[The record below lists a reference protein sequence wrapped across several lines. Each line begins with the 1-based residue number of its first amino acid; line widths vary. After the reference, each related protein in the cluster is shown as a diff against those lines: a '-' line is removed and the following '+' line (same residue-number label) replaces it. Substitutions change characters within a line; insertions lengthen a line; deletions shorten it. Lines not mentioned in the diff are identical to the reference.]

1 MAPNL
6 SEDEMMLLATLPQAI
21 GSCVATAA
29 GSGLLGTGKELFASG
44 QAVMAGLKDYPGNAL
59 IQALVPDPSAEDKQA
74 ELAQARATRDWA
86 MARLKAKGIHTPA
99 QMAALTLED
108 ARAVAR
114 LLDSRVDPAQ
124 AAQYRA
130 WALSVAE
137 KVAQAA
143 TEGGFLGFGGTRLS
157 EAEQTLIAQLREAL
171 GA

>member
-59 IQALVPDPSAEDKQA
+59 IQALVPDPSAEDKSA

-157 EAEQTLIAQLREAL
+157 EAEQALIAQLREAL

>member
-59 IQALVPDPSAEDKQA
+59 IQALVPDPSAEDKSA

-86 MARLKAKGIHTPA
+86 MARLRSKGIHTPA

-114 LLDSRVDPAQ
+114 LLDSRVDHAQ

-137 KVAQAA
+137 KVAMAA

-157 EAEQTLIAQLREAL
+157 EAEQALIGQLRAAL

>member
-1 MAPNL
+1 MIPTL
-6 SEDEMMLLATLPQAI
+6 SEDEQMLLATLPQAI
-21 GSCVATAA
+21 GSCVGTAA

-59 IQALVPDPSAEDKQA
+59 IQALVPDPSAEDKSA

-86 MARLKAKGIHTPA
+86 MARLRSKGIHTPA

>member
-59 IQALVPDPSAEDKQA
+59 IQALVPDPSTEDKSA

-86 MARLKAKGIHTPA
+86 MARL
-99 QMAALTLED
+99 
-108 ARAVAR
+108 RR
-114 LLDSRVDPAQ
+114 
-124 AAQYRA
+124 
-130 WALSVAE
+130 
-137 KVAQAA
+137 
-143 TEGGFLGFGGTRLS
+143 
-157 EAEQTLIAQLREAL
+157 
-171 GA
+171 

>member
-59 IQALVPDPSAEDKQA
+59 IQALVPDPSAEDKSA
-74 ELAQARATRDWA
+74 ELAQALAARDWA
-86 MARLKAKGIHTPA
+86 MARLRSKGIHTPA

-157 EAEQTLIAQLREAL
+157 EAEQALIAALREAL

>member
-1 MAPNL
+1 MIPTL
-6 SEDEMMLLATLPQAI
+6 SEDEQMLLATLPQAI

-44 QAVMAGLKDYPGNAL
+44 QAVMAGLRDYPDNAL

-99 QMAALTLED
+99 QMASLTLED

-114 LLDSRVDPAQ
+114 LLDSRVDPVQ

>member
-1 MAPNL
+1 MIPTL
-6 SEDEMMLLATLPQAI
+6 SEDEQMLLATLPQAI

-59 IQALVPDPSAEDKQA
+59 IQALVPDPSAEDKSA

-86 MARLKAKGIHTPA
+86 MARLRSKGIHTPA
-99 QMAALTLED
+99 QMASLTLED

-137 KVAQAA
+137 KVAMAA

-157 EAEQTLIAQLREAL
+157 EAEQALIAQLREAL

>member
-6 SEDEMMLLATLPQAI
+6 SEDELMLLATLPQAI

-157 EAEQTLIAQLREAL
+157 EAEQALIAQLREAL
-171 GA
+171 RA

>member
-171 GA
+171 RA

>member
-114 LLDSRVDPAQ
+114 LLDSRVGPAQ
-124 AAQYRA
+124 AAECRA
-130 WALSVAE
+130 GALSVAE

-157 EAEQTLIAQLREAL
+157 EAEQALIAQLREAL

>member
-157 EAEQTLIAQLREAL
+157 EAEQALIAQLREAL

>member
-59 IQALVPDPSAEDKQA
+59 IQALVPDPSAEDKSA

-86 MARLKAKGIHTPA
+86 MARLRSKGIHTPA

-137 KVAQAA
+137 KVAMAA

-157 EAEQTLIAQLREAL
+157 EAEQALIGQLRAAL

>member
-1 MAPNL
+1 MIPTL
-6 SEDEMMLLATLPQAI
+6 SEDETMLLATLPQAI

-44 QAVMAGLKDYPGNAL
+44 QAVMAGLRDYPDNAL

-114 LLDSRVDPAQ
+114 LLDSRVDPVQ

-157 EAEQTLIAQLREAL
+157 EAEQALIAQLREAL

>member
-86 MARLKAKGIHTPA
+86 MARLRSKGIHTPA

-108 ARAVAR
+108 ARAVAL
-114 LLDSRVDPAQ
+114 LLDSRVEPAQ
-124 AAQYRA
+124 AAQYRQ
-130 WALSVAE
+130 WAMSVAE
-137 KVAQAA
+137 KVAMAA

-157 EAEQTLIAQLREAL
+157 EAEQALIAQLREAL
-171 GA
+171 RA

>member
-44 QAVMAGLKDYPGNAL
+44 QAVMAGLKDYPGNEL
-59 IQALVPDPSAEDKQA
+59 IQAMVPDPSAEDKSA

-86 MARLKAKGIHTPA
+86 MARLRSKGIHTPA

-157 EAEQTLIAQLREAL
+157 EAEQALIAQLREAL
-171 GA
+171 RA

>member
-1 MAPNL
+1 MIPNL
-6 SEDEMMLLATLPQAI
+6 SEDELMLLATLPQAI

-29 GSGLLGTGKELFASG
+29 GSGVLGTGKELFTSG

>member
-59 IQALVPDPSAEDKQA
+59 IQALVPDPSAEDKSA

-86 MARLKAKGIHTPA
+86 MARLRSKGIHTPA

-137 KVAQAA
+137 KVAMAA

-157 EAEQTLIAQLREAL
+157 EAEQALIAQLRAAL

>member
-157 EAEQTLIAQLREAL
+157 EAEQALIAQLREAL
-171 GA
+171 RA

>member
-59 IQALVPDPSAEDKQA
+59 IQALVPDPSAEDKSA

-157 EAEQTLIAQLREAL
+157 EAEQALIAQLREAL
-171 GA
+171 RA

>member
-44 QAVMAGLKDYPGNAL
+44 QAVMAGLKDYPGNEL
-59 IQALVPDPSAEDKQA
+59 IQALVPDPAAADKHG

-86 MARLKAKGIHTPA
+86 LARLKERNIRTPA

-108 ARAVAR
+108 ARAVAQ

-137 KVAQAA
+137 KVAMAA

-157 EAEQTLIAQLREAL
+157 DAEKSLIEQIKVALRA
-171 GA
+171 

>member
-44 QAVMAGLKDYPGNAL
+44 QAVMAGLKGYPGNAL
-59 IQALVPDPSAEDKQA
+59 IQALVPDPSAEDKSA

-86 MARLKAKGIHTPA
+86 MARLRSKGIHTPA

-157 EAEQTLIAQLREAL
+157 EAEQALIAQLREAL

>member
-1 MAPNL
+1 MIPNV
-6 SEDEMMLLATLPQAI
+6 SEDELMLLATLPQAI

-137 KVAQAA
+137 KVAMAA

-157 EAEQTLIAQLREAL
+157 EAEQALIAQLREAL

>member
-1 MAPNL
+1 MIPTL
-6 SEDEMMLLATLPQAI
+6 SEDELMLLATLPQAI

-157 EAEQTLIAQLREAL
+157 EAEQALIAQLREAL
-171 GA
+171 RA

>member
-44 QAVMAGLKDYPGNAL
+44 QAVMAGLRDYPDNAL

-114 LLDSRVDPAQ
+114 LLDSRVDPVQ

-157 EAEQTLIAQLREAL
+157 EAEQALIAQLREAL

>member
-29 GSGLLGTGKELFASG
+29 GSGLPGTGKELFARG

-59 IQALVPDPSAEDKQA
+59 IQALVPDPSAEDKSA

-86 MARLKAKGIHTPA
+86 MARLRSKGIHTPA

-114 LLDSRVDPAQ
+114 LLDSRVDPVQ

>member
-59 IQALVPDPSAEDKQA
+59 IQALVPDPSAEDTSA

-86 MARLKAKGIHTPA
+86 MARLRSKGIHTPA

-157 EAEQTLIAQLREAL
+157 EAEQALIAQLREAL

>member
-1 MAPNL
+1 M
-6 SEDEMMLLATLPQAI
+6 
-21 GSCVATAA
+21 
-29 GSGLLGTGKELFASG
+29 GTGRTIRLEG
-44 QAVMAGLKDYPGNAL
+44 GDGLKDYPGNAL
-59 IQALVPDPSAEDKQA
+59 IQALVPDPSAEDKSA

-86 MARLKAKGIHTPA
+86 MARLRSKGIHTPA

-137 KVAQAA
+137 KVARRF
-143 TEGGFLGFGGTRLS
+143 EGGFLGFGGT
-157 EAEQTLIAQLREAL
+157 AERTGRR
-171 GA
+171 